1 MSIALLEAMALGIPI
16 VASSIPGNQRLIE
29 DGEHGRLVSPEDPV
43 CLASAIIEQWQS
55 FDTAT
60 GLGIAARTRVK
71 REFSIESVARQ
82 HLALFRELVA
92 RRLD

>member
-60 GLGIAARTRVK
+60 GLGIAAHAGKTR
-71 REFSIESVARQ
+71 I
-82 HLALFRELVA
+82 
-92 RRLD
+92 LDRVGRPSTPGTVS